1 MQPLER
7 HPQSQASAPCDWPES
22 KTLFLLNCY
31 DIWSATPPR
40 GCLCGDPAP
49 APTPEDAAA

>member
-1 MQPLER
+1 MELQQRQSLEQG
-7 HPQSQASAPCDWPES
+7 HPNASCDWPES

-31 DIWSATPPR
+31 DVWSATPPR

-49 APTPEDAAA
+49 TTDDA

>member
-1 MQPLER
+1 MQSPER
-7 HPQSQASAPCDWPES
+7 QSQNHRRPNAPCDWPDS

-31 DIWSATPPR
+31 NIWSATPPR

-49 APTPEDAAA
+49 ATKDV

>member
-1 MQPLER
+1 MER
-7 HPQSQASAPCDWPES
+7 TDAAMTDHVTPASAGSWTDS
-22 KTLFLLNCY
+22 DTLFLLNCY

-49 APTPEDAAA
+49 APEATA